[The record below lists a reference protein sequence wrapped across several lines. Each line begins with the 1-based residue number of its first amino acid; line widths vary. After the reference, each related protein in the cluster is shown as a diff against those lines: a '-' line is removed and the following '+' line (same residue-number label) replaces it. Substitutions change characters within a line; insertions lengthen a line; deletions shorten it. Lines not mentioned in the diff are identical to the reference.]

1 MTEYLEQ
8 HFKDLDK
15 EIKEHFKDIDVHIKA
30 IETKSDSTFPQVQFA
45 SEFDPEPLAHEA
57 ATEGRSKKLK
67 KLVKGG
73 KLAKAWSETES
84 FELCKTVGRNGVR
97 RSTASS
103 NVSTFLKMKD
113 LSTCDPTKEVAVFEP
128 GSDGTY
134 NIACCAKDGLHCSG
148 CMELSEDKGSC
159 ELCSGGFTDSSGT
172 CEACLDL
179 PGWETIDGINCYDL
193 VVTSCDDEK
202 VRGQGGLGSYI
213 GPYLQDTEKYLEMK
227 STKSATGKES
237 FLLNQL
243 QLVLQ
248 FCSLFGRFG
257 RFGCVSYP
265 TMASTL
271 WSSSYI
277 PTSVVHRNPSCA
289 RQEKY
294 MKMLTQRQI
303 NDVRLLCCVAP
314 EKDTKC

>member
-45 SEFDPEPLAHEA
+45 SEFDLEPLAHEA

-84 FELCKTVGRNGVR
+84 FELCKTVGRNGGVR

-134 NIACCAKDGLHCSG
+134 NIACCAKEGLHCSG

-159 ELCSGGFTDSSGT
+159 ALCSGGFTDSSGT

-179 PGWETIDGINCYDL
+179 PGWETIAGINCYDL
-193 VVTSCDDEK
+193 DLNANSCDDEK
-202 VRGQGGLGSYI
+202 VRGQGGRWFLYWSI
-213 GPYLQDTEKYLEMK
+213 
-227 STKSATGKES
+227 SA
-237 FLLNQL
+237 
-243 QLVLQ
+243 
-248 FCSLFGRFG
+248 R
-257 RFGCVSYP
+257 
-265 TMASTL
+265 
-271 WSSSYI
+271 
-277 PTSVVHRNPSCA
+277 H
-289 RQEKY
+289 
-294 MKMLTQRQI
+294 
-303 NDVRLLCCVAP
+303 
-314 EKDTKC
+314 